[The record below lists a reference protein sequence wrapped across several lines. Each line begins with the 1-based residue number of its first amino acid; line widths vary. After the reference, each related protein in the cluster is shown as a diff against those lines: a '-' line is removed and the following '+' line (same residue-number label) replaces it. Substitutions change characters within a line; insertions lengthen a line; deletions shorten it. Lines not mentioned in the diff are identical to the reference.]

1 MAPKGKTV
9 PKNPGNSSLV
19 WDGQFHGTG
28 AQHTIYAPQLFFDL
42 WLGDESELKKHINAY
57 LVSHAND
64 EAPVVEKPKA
74 KPVVKKPVA
83 AVTFEVSDDDI

>member
-28 AQHTIYAPQLFFDL
+28 VQHTIYAPQLFFDL
-42 WLGDESELKKHINAY
+42 WLGDESELKKHVNEY

-64 EAPVVEKPKA
+64 EAPAPTPKA
-74 KPVVKKPVA
+74 KAAVKKPA
-83 AVTFEVSDDDI
+83 AKAVFEVSDDDI